1 MDCHRLLMANSFNWE
16 RFTAKSD
23 DKMSNFLITKLP
35 STLLRFSETSYE
47 RDKMHTTFL
56 LVGWYYG
63 M

>member
-1 MDCHRLLMANSFNWE
+1 MTNSFNWE
-16 RFTAKSD
+16 LFTAESD
-23 DKMSNFLITKLP
+23 DKMSNFLITKRP